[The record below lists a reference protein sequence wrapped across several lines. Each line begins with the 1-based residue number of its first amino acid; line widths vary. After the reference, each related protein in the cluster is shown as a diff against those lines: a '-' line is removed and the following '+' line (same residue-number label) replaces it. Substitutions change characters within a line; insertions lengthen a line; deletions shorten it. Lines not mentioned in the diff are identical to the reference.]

1 MTKTILPL
9 FVAVLCA
16 MSACS
21 APTTVIQYQAER
33 AQYDSIGVEWWAY
46 VQADAALAPADKEL
60 RRKNLD
66 AWRERL
72 DATGLALGLPVP
84 EQEISRR

>member
-1 MTKTILPL
+1 MRQTLTILL
-9 FVAVLCA
+9 ALLVLA
-16 MSACS
+16 SCS
-21 APTTVIQYQAER
+21 APTTVTQYQAER

-46 VQADAALAPADKEL
+46 VEADPELKPEDKEL

-66 AWRERL
+66 AWRARL

-84 EQEISRR
+84 EQVEAGR